1 MSNEGTITIKIS
13 VEAHQKL
20 IRIKETIGCPIKWI
34 IDKAVD
40 NYYKIALGN
49 KNKKG

>member
-1 MSNEGTITIKIS
+1 MSNKGTITIKIS

-20 IRIKETIGCPIKWI
+20 IHIKEANGCSIKWI

-40 NYYKIALGN
+40 LLQKTLGN
-49 KNKKG
+49 KNKKV